1 MKIYI
6 DTSILGGYFDKE
18 FKKHSIRLIEEIREG
33 KKIAVLSDLTLKE
46 LSVAP
51 DNVQKLIAKIP
62 DKYIEF
68 VFVDDEALVLADLY
82 IKEGIVSKRFYADA
96 LHIAIATLNRVDVV
110 VSWNFKHIV
119 NLNRIRLY
127 NSVNLKSG
135 YQIIEIRS
143 PMEVVNEKY

>member
-6 DTSILGGYFDKE
+6 DTSIFGGYFDKE
-18 FKKHSIRLIEEIREG
+18 FKKHSIRLIDEIREG
-33 KKIAVLSDLTLKE
+33 KKVAVVSDLTLKE

-51 DNVQKLIAKIP
+51 ENVQKLIDKIP

-68 VFVDDEALVLADLY
+68 VLVDDEALVLADLY
-82 IKEGIVSKRFYADA
+82 IKEGVVSKRFYADA

-143 PMEVVNEKY
+143 PMEVVNEK